1 MNNITAFPMS
11 AHYQTVDVAAL
22 RQAVKEAGDASIEV
36 QSLFI
41 NTEYLPAL
49 HARIKASDSAMRAA
63 QFKLQETVQALDL
76 DLKAHVKTLRHYQS
90 ELATATGSEKQEVLE
105 DIAKVVTTIVGTVRK
120 NQTELDRVYAP
131 MTVEVDRAATGSYL
145 TQLLADQQRLPAESL
160 EIKVREEALQGKR
173 QTLTQA
179 MTLIESKG
187 FAEVGKETLLDAQNI
202 ATLAAGGPEVAVLST
217 AIELAQQTLENVESF
232 INYIGLMNA
241 RDAIRKQIDELLNRI
256 QGKTIELRTVEM
268 KAKLI
273 QASNAFEDQR
283 IRYTAEFS
291 KVGAAAKSFVGTYQN
306 VDPSAPDALAQLAAD
321 ALGLAKFV
329 KASV

>member
-1 MNNITAFPMS
+1 MNNITDFPMS

-22 RQAVKEAGDASIEV
+22 RQAAKEAGDASIEV

>member
-22 RQAVKEAGDASIEV
+22 RQAAKEAGDASIEV

>member
-22 RQAVKEAGDASIEV
+22 RQAAKEAGDASIEV

-241 RDAIRKQIDELLNRI
+241 RDAIRKQINELLNRI